1 MRMNPEVMPDEGT
14 EAAEVVEL
22 SALMTHD
29 GQRLSPKQDR
39 FITLYIKYSDEA
51 QAAREAGYTLRP
63 NIKNVDLAYRNLGK
77 KLLKENADEI
87 SWRMEQWRLKQIADT
102 TEILQYFTKVMR
114 GEEKDQFGLDTTI
127 ADRTAAAKELYKRL
141 HEKELEETGALN
153 GTNAREIRLVL
164 KRD

>member
-1 MRMNPEVMPDEGT
+1 MRIDPEVMPDEGT
-14 EAAEVVEL
+14 QAAEVVEL
-22 SALMTHD
+22 SSMLTHD

-63 NIKNVDLAYRNLGK
+63 NIKNVDLAYKNLGK

-87 SWRMEQWRLKQIADT
+87 AWRMEQWRLKQIADT
-102 TEILQYFTKVMR
+102 TEILTYFTKVMR
-114 GEEKDQFGLDTTI
+114 GEIKDQFDLDATI
-127 ADRTAAAKELYKRL
+127 ADRTVAAKELYKRL
-141 HEKELEETGALN
+141 HEKELEETGALA
-153 GTNAREIRLVL
+153 GVNAKEIRLVL

>member
-1 MRMNPEVMPDEGT
+1 MRVNPEVMPDEGT
-14 EAAEVVEL
+14 QAAEVVEL
-22 SALMTHD
+22 STMLTHD

-51 QAAREAGYTLRP
+51 QAAKEAGYAIRP
-63 NIKNVDLAYRNLGK
+63 NIKNVDLAYKNLGK

-87 SWRMEQWRLKQIADT
+87 AWRMEQWRLKQIADT
-102 TEILQYFTKVMR
+102 TEILTYLTNVMR
-114 GEEKDQFGLDTTI
+114 GEVKDQFNLDATI
-127 ADRTAAAKELYKRL
+127 ADRTNAAKELYKRL
-141 HEKELEETGALN
+141 HEKELEETSALT

>member
-1 MRMNPEVMPDEGT
+1 MRINPETMPDEGT
-14 EAAEVVEL
+14 QAAEVIDI
-22 SALMTHD
+22 STAMTHD

-63 NIKNVDLAYRNLGK
+63 NIKNVDLAYKNLGK

-114 GEEKDQFGLDTTI
+114 GDIKDQFDLDATI

-141 HEKELEETGALN
+141 HEKELEETGVIN
-153 GTNAREIRLVL
+153 GSNAREIRLIL